1 MSVNPR
7 IMGEIENF
15 KSREGTGPKAL
26 NRIVKAMLGSQA
38 GRKLPWEM
46 AAGRLRRERKLLA

>member
-1 MSVNPR
+1 
-7 IMGEIENF
+7 MGEIENF

-46 AAGRLRRERKLLA
+46 AAGRLRRQRKLLA